1 MDRARCIGCGLCVTG
16 CPNDAARLER
26 KAEAEIVLPPVDF
39 AAWEQERL
47 HNRGL
52 DELIRAP
59 AMGEIWLLINNRVP
73 SLGTRS
79 ALLSHRPFVL

>member
-1 MDRARCIGCGLCVTG
+1 VIDPEVCASCGDCIQRCQVQAISEGENYSVVDRARCIGCGLCVTG
-16 CPNDAARLER
+16 CLNDAARLER

-52 DELIRAP
+52 
-59 AMGEIWLLINNRVP
+59 GN
-73 SLGTRS
+73 
-79 ALLSHRPFVL
+79 